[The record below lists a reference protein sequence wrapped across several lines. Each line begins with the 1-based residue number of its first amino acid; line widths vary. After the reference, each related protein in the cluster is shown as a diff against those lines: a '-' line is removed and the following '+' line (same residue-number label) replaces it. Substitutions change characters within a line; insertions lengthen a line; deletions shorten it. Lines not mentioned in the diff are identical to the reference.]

1 MRRTFHYVSCGL
13 TVASEIEIP
22 GFPSAAPE
30 KTPDLFVSVRDRAVP
45 RKSRDVER
53 TRYVSPECDGDG
65 SPQLTVWTASTGAHR
80 FRYHDGTEFVI
91 DRAATRVE
99 AHWEEPLTEADTA
112 VYLLGPVLG
121 FIMRLRDI
129 VPLHASAVMIGERA
143 VAFVGDAWAGKSTTA
158 AAFASL
164 GHAVLS
170 DDLLPIAHI
179 NGAILAYPSH
189 PRLTMW
195 PDSARALFGATEDLP
210 ALTPTYDK
218 RYIDLQNGDRFQ
230 STPVPLEVIYV
241 LGARGTDLETMRI
254 ETIRPQNALMSLVSN
269 TYGNYLLDSAMR
281 AVEFDLL
288 SRVVEHVPVRHVTF
302 AHDIEQLRDSCIWLA
317 QLVTQERMEEQV

>member
-1 MRRTFHYVSCGL
+1 MRRSFQYVSCGL

-22 GFPSAAPE
+22 GLRSVAPE
-30 KTPDLFVSVRDRAVP
+30 ERPDLFVSVRDRAVP

-53 TRYVSPECDGDG
+53 TRYVSPECDSAG
-65 SPQLTVWTASTGAHR
+65 SPQLTVWTASAGAHR

-91 DRAATRVE
+91 DQAATRVE
-99 AHWEEPLTEADTA
+99 VYWEEPLTEADAA

-121 FIMRLRDI
+121 FIIRLRGI
-129 VPLHASAVMIGERA
+129 VPLHASAVMVGGRA

-170 DDLLPIAHI
+170 DDLLPIVDV

-195 PDSARALFGATEDLP
+195 PDSARALFGAAKDLP

-218 RYIDLQNGDRFQ
+218 RYVDLQNGDRFQ
-230 STPVPLEVIYV
+230 PTPVPLEVIYV
-241 LGARGTDLETMRI
+241 LGARGADLETMRI

-269 TYGNYLLDSAMR
+269 TYGNYLLDGAMR

-288 SRVVEHVPVRHVTF
+288 SRVVEHVPVRHLEF
-302 AHDIEQLRDSCIWLA
+302 APDIEQLCDSCGRLV
-317 QLVTQERMEEQV
+317 QLVTRERME

>member
-22 GFPSAAPE
+22 GLPSVSPGE
-30 KTPDLFVSVRDRAVP
+30 GPDLFVSVRDRSVP
-45 RKSRDVER
+45 RKSLDVER
-53 TRYVSPECDGDG
+53 TRYVSPERDSEG
-65 SPQLTVWTASTGAHR
+65 SPQLTVWTASAGAHR

-99 AHWEEPLTEADTA
+99 VHWEEPLTEADAA

-121 FIMRLRDI
+121 FIMRLRGI

-170 DDLLPIAHI
+170 DDLLPIVDV

-195 PDSARALFGATEDLP
+195 PDSVRALFGATEDLP

-218 RYIDLQNGDRFQ
+218 RYFDLQIGDRFQ

-254 ETIRPQNALMSLVSN
+254 ETIRPQQ
-269 TYGNYLLDSAMR
+269 R
-281 AVEFDLL
+281 ADVAREQ
-288 SRVVEHVPVRHVTF
+288 HVR
-302 AHDIEQLRDSCIWLA
+302 QLPAR
-317 QLVTQERMEEQV
+317 

>member
-1 MRRTFHYVSCGL
+1 MRRAFQYVSCGL
-13 TVASEIEIP
+13 TLASEIEIP
-22 GFPSAAPE
+22 GLPSVSPGE
-30 KTPDLFVSVRDRAVP
+30 RPDLSVSVRDRSVP
-45 RKSRDVER
+45 RTSLDLER
-53 TRYVSPECDGDG
+53 TRYVSPESDSDG
-65 SPQLTVWTASTGAHR
+65 SPQLTVWTAPAGAHR

-99 AHWEEPLTEADTA
+99 VHWEEPLTEADAA

-121 FIMRLRDI
+121 FIMRLRGS

-170 DDLLPIAHI
+170 DDLLPIGDV

-195 PDSARALFGATEDLP
+195 PDSARALFGTVEDLP

-218 RYIDLQNGDRFQ
+218 RYVDLQIGDRFQ

-254 ETIRPQNALMSLVSN
+254 ETIRPQHALMSLVSN

-288 SRVVEHVPVRHVTF
+288 SRVVEHVPVRYVTF
-302 AHDIEQLRDSCIWLA
+302 AHDIEQLRDSCGRLA
-317 QLVTQERMEEQV
+317 QVVTQERMEEPV